1 MTADP
6 PVDVLRL
13 GGATLPLHR
22 AAEPGHL
29 RLGLDADPPGTAAL
43 ALLTAL
49 RHRTEV
55 RCDHGTA
62 TLHAPDRPLPP
73 VTGSRRL
80 AAGHTN
86 TLDIVDERFAVKWY
100 AEPALGTTRE
110 QQLLARLTA
119 ARCRVTPAVA
129 GALTWRTDGP
139 PTTLAVVTA
148 YLPGATDGWTLLEHL
163 DPLRAEDELRSL
175 CRSFG
180 TALAELHT
188 ALAPGSYIRLG
199 SATRL
204 AGISA
209 RITAARAVCRGDLPV
224 PELPRHATDLTAQD
238 VHGDVHLGQFL
249 VADGRVH
256 VTDLEGD
263 PTEQPYERVRP
274 DTPLRDLASLRRSV
288 LLAHLWRRDRHGD
301 PPAARAVYDRALAAL
316 TDAYAVASG
325 GLPAGWTSWLPLLE
339 LEKAAGEVLYA
350 RRFLPEWLLTARA
363 CYADAA
369 ASLEPEPHR

>member
-1 MTADP
+1 MSADA
-6 PVDVLRL
+6 PVDVLHL
-13 GGATLPLHR
+13 GAAALPLYR
-22 AAEPGHL
+22 AADPGHL
-29 RLGLDADPPGTAAL
+29 RLDLAAAPAGTGAL

-49 RHRTEV
+49 RHGTEV
-55 RCDHGTA
+55 RCDRGTA
-62 TLHAPDRPLPP
+62 TLYAPDLPLPP

-80 AAGHTN
+80 SAGHTN
-86 TLDIVDERFAVKWY
+86 TLDIVDERYAVKWY

-110 QQLLARLTA
+110 QQLLTRLTRA
-119 ARCRVTPAVA
+119 DCRVTPAAA
-129 GALTWRTDGP
+129 GALTWHADGP

-148 YLPGATDGWTLLEHL
+148 YLPGTTDGWTLLEHL
-163 DPLRAEDELRSL
+163 DPLHAEDELRAL

-180 TALAELHT
+180 TVLAELHT
-188 ALAPGSYIRLG
+188 ALAPLPRGRLG

-204 AGISA
+204 A
-209 RITAARAVCRGDLPV
+209 RITARIAAARAACRGDLPV
-224 PELPRHATDLTAQD
+224 PELPLFTADLTAQD

-256 VTDLEGD
+256 MADLEGD
-263 PTEQPYERVRP
+263 PTERPHERSRP

-288 LLAHLWRRDRHGD
+288 LLAHLWRRAEHGD
-301 PPAARAVYDRALAAL
+301 PPAARAGYDRALADL

-325 GLPAGWTSWLPLLE
+325 GLPAGWTAWLPLLE

-350 RRFLPEWLLTARA
+350 RRFLPEWLPTARA
-363 CYADAA
+363 SYADAA